1 MYFVEKQQ
9 KTLNLLQEISVIVIN
24 KAGGLIGKTIFRTSQ
39 RFVTFP
45 QKNK

>member
-1 MYFVEKQQ
+1 MSFVENPQ
-9 KTLNLLQEISVIVIN
+9 KTLNLLQEISAIVIK
-24 KAGGLIGKTIFRTSQ
+24 KADDLIGKTILRTSQ